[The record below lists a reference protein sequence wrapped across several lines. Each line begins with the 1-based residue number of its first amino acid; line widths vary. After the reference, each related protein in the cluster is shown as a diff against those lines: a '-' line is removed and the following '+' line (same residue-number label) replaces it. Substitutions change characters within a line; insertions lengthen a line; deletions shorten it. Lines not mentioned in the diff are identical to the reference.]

1 MQNKMLLIYEIWNKK
16 HYLRTEYMLVNLA
29 DGKYTV
35 PKNLPSLIRL
45 YRSDDMFYNFIEG
58 SAVIMCGG
66 EMNSLNRFEISL
78 L

>member
-1 MQNKMLLIYEIWNKK
+1 
-16 HYLRTEYMLVNLA
+16 MLVNLA

>member
-1 MQNKMLLIYEIWNKK
+1 
-16 HYLRTEYMLVNLA
+16 MLVNLA

-35 PKNLPSLIRL
+35 PKKLPSLIRL

-78 L
+78 F